1 MTSQRKFY
9 LTELIW
15 LDKNEPYYRE
25 VYVTQHYVPLTGEFN
40 ARTKQNFSTST
51 VRNRLQ
57 SYRTWSD
64 KRRLSRGPV
73 KTLDLTTPKEKEPS
87 KLRDNLGIEIE
98 DKENIDLEGENGWKE
113 DSEEDYVQNLFP
125 DISNFNKDSP
135 FLKINNT
142 SSGKDF
148 KKSYMDHYM
157 SQEKNKDT
165 SSPMSFQPKSSRSTK
180 VNLEQVNRELD
191 EKISKALSKKEIR
204 NSKKE
209 KKQLDEC
216 KITAW
221 RHKGKK
227 ERHTKTNEYKLFKNG
242 DFEGWKM
249 VSQLTTQLQKNAL
262 ENFKKEL
269 LDPEDLQ
276 LTNCKCGCND
286 NLLPVESSTEELLE
300 PHLSPIRKSENLI
313 ESNDIVK
320 VRNSTPKTA
329 PIIIISAFRSP
340 ASPERNI
347 SAGSISKN

>member
-64 KRRLSRGPV
+64 KRRLSRGPLPE
-73 KTLDLTTPKEKEPS
+73 KTS
-87 KLRDNLGIEIE
+87 
-98 DKENIDLEGENGWKE
+98 
-113 DSEEDYVQNLFP
+113 
-125 DISNFNKDSP
+125 
-135 FLKINNT
+135 
-142 SSGKDF
+142 

-269 LDPEDLQ
+269 LDPEDLP